1 MLEIIN
7 RWNSW
12 RNKFLS
18 GKCAWKLIG
27 SFLTAIFGSIIIIIF
42 ITIKINKNIINAFS
56 IKLAVLMFLTG
67 FKKADKKNNKS
78 ATEAITYDSK
88 LVSKEKS
95 E

>member
-1 MLEIIN
+1 
-7 RWNSW
+7 
-12 RNKFLS
+12 
-18 GKCAWKLIG
+18 
-27 SFLTAIFGSIIIIIF
+27 
-42 ITIKINKNIINAFS
+42 
-56 IKLAVLMFLTG
+56 MFLTG